1 MNVLSLAAVSLPVGM
16 AAALAAGLV
25 AGAVVNWAV
34 YALAWNRRAISP
46 WSSPHEKASPRR
58 VGDRLPVV
66 GWLGLRRDAAL
77 HGRRFWV
84 RPLAVELLMG
94 LGWAALYWWEVGRQG
109 LVAEQ
114 FAAIA
119 GPLAGGQLAAPW
131 GTTVATFASHAL
143 LIALMAAASLI
154 DIDEK
159 TIPDGITVP
168 GTLLGL
174 LLATILPMS
183 LLPHAAVR
191 NLAPAVGVEIPLPRG
206 FNANGGALY
215 VEPVT
220 PVAPNEWPQLFA
232 PAPQWTSLVI
242 GLSCYAFWCIALA
255 PRILRR
261 RRGLFYGLS
270 VLAARVLRE
279 LARPPLAWISLAGS
293 AAIVGVWYAGGQ
305 AWVGLLSALIGMIGA
320 SAMVWAIRIAATTA
334 LRREALGFGD
344 VTLMMMIGAYLGWQ
358 AGIILFFLSPF
369 AALLV
374 ALLQLLL
381 RRDDEIYYGPFLCL
395 ATLAVMVRWAT
406 FWNADSAIQQV
417 FGDSRLV
424 AGVLAVG
431 VLMLWAML
439 VLWRN
444 FKELAFR
451 KQDN

>member
-1 MNVLSLAAVSLPVGM
+1 MMAFPIAAVPLPVGM
-16 AAALAAGLV
+16 AAALTAGLV
-25 AGAVVNWAV
+25 AGAAVNWAV
-34 YALAWNRRAISP
+34 YALAWHRRAISP
-46 WSSPHEKASPRR
+46 WSAPHENASPRR
-58 VGDRLPVV
+58 VGDRLPVW
-66 GWLGLRRDAAL
+66 GWLGLRRDEPL

-114 FAAIA
+114 FTAIA
-119 GPLAGGQLAAPW
+119 GPLAGGQLAASW
-131 GTTVATFASHAL
+131 GTTLATFASHAL
-143 LIALMAAASLI
+143 LVALMAAASLI

-174 LLATILPMS
+174 VLAAIMPMS
-183 LLPHAAVR
+183 LLPHVALRTA
-191 NLAPAVGVEIPLPRG
+191 APAVGVDVPLPRG
-206 FNANGGALY
+206 VNANGQRLY

-220 PVAPNEWPQLFA
+220 PAAPNEWPALFA
-232 PAPQWTSLVI
+232 PAPTWSSLVI
-242 GLSCYAFWCIALA
+242 GLSCYALWCIALA

-279 LARPPLAWISLAGS
+279 LARPPLAWIALAGS

-344 VTLMMMIGAYLGWQ
+344 VTLMMMIGTFLGWQ
-358 AGIILFFLSPF
+358 AGILLFFLSPF

-406 FWNADSAIQQV
+406 FWNADSAIQQI
-417 FGDSRLV
+417 FGDPRLV
-424 AGVLAVG
+424 AGVLAIG

-439 VLWRN
+439 VVWRN
-444 FKELAFR
+444 IKEIAFR
-451 KQDN
+451 TADR